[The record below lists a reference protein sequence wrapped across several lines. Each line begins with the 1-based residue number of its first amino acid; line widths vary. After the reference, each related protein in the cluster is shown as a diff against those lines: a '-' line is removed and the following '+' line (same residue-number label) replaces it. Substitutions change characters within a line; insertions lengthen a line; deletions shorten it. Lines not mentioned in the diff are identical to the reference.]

1 MVRERNIPWPI
12 YNYLEASSYIFHES
26 LFLVR
31 LWKSIFSVCLLSAM
45 VFSGYW
51 LKQHLNQSDLSL
63 QGIFFHWLYLFLLSS
78 PCVLKFLSELL
89 TLLPLVLPFLRLF
102 LAQNFFWTSP
112 SWGGGGRYS
121 RFLLTLSWAK
131 FLGSSFLPSSCF
143 SQTDFP
149 AAAVLR
155 TNYQVMQSI
164 LEPSRSWVF
173 CMKTIQNG

>member
-51 LKQHLNQSDLSL
+51 LKQHLNQSDLNL

-102 LAQNFFWTSP
+102 LAQNFFWNIP
-112 SWGGGGRYS
+112 ILGWGGD
-121 RFLLTLSWAK
+121 TA
-131 FLGSSFLPSSCF
+131 SSCWLSPELNF
-143 SQTDFP
+143 LE
-149 AAAVLR
+149 AVSSHPLAFLKLIF
-155 TNYQVMQSI
+155 QQQPCWEQI
-164 LEPSRSWVF
+164 I
-173 CMKTIQNG
+173 K